1 MYLERCPPPQFAV
14 SKAQTDLWTFQ
25 AQLKVFDFKWITDRT
40 ATQVGHSPHLFAV
53 DTISDTHV

>member
-1 MYLERCPPPQFAV
+1 VPQFAV

-40 ATQVGHSPHLFAV
+40 ATQVSHCPPSHLFSM
-53 DTISDTHV
+53 DFTLIISDTHT